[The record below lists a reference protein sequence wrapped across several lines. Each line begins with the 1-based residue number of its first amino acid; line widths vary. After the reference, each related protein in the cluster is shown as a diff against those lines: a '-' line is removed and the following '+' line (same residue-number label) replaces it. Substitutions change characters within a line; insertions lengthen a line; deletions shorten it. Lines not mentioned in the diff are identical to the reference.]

1 MDPLRGAIHLGLKL
15 TETTLDRALDVVR
28 LADTLIV
35 ASAVP
40 PVREPEGDEPAWP
53 EEEQADLDALS
64 ATLRARQDSG
74 STPARRAAARKA
86 TSTGSG
92 AKKSTAKKASATKSA
107 AKKSSPTKTAAK
119 KSTAKKSTAKKAAPR
134 KTTPAKK
141 TSPTKKAATSK
152 RTTTKKTTATKT
164 APVVAAETPT
174 LVVLHD
180 E

>member
-40 PVREPEGDEPAWP
+40 PVQEPEGDEPAWP

-119 KSTAKKSTAKKAAPR
+119 KSTAKKAAPR

>member
-64 ATLRARQDSG
+64 ATLRARKDSG

-86 TSTGSG
+86 TSTK
-92 AKKSTAKKASATKSA
+92 ATAKKT
-107 AKKSSPTKTAAK
+107 SPKKTAAK
-119 KSTAKKSTAKKAAPR
+119 KSTSKQASAKKSSPKKTAAKKAPPTKATAKKA
-134 KTTPAKK
+134 TAKK
-141 TSPTKKAATSK
+141 TASSK

-174 LVVLHD
+174 LVVLPD